1 MTDSPSP
8 TKETAILARTLLAA
22 LVAALCLPA
31 AASADAIFG
40 DKDVQNPT
48 LAVNTKGIALVSYK
62 TQAGAPR
69 HVLVWGG
76 VNAIPHPTDPP
87 STQQKF
93 QLDYS
98 GGWKSQKNAKYWA
111 TFQNA

>member
-31 AASADAIFG
+31 AASASAIFG

-48 LAVNTKGIALVSYK
+48 LAVNAKGIALVNYK
-62 TQAGAPR
+62 TKAGIAR
-69 HVLVWGG
+69 HVLAWGA
-76 VNAIPHPTDPP
+76 VTAIPHPTDPP
-87 STQQKF
+87 SVQQKF

-98 GGWKSQKNAKYWA
+98 GGWKSQKNAKYWQS
-111 TFQNA
+111 F